1 MKKISFALFLVFIFD
16 FTALN
21 AGAVESVTAEIKASP
36 ASHPIVGSWSWSLP
50 GKSCVE
56 TTTYLLN
63 GTRLGKS
70 GEELIEGNYQI
81 TPLQS
86 MLGFYS
92 MTETLTK
99 SNAKP
104 DCWED
109 KHPVSAGSET
119 RFIQISPKSDQ
130 LIVCSTESLK
140 TCFGPLKRVVQKA
153 N

>member
-1 MKKISFALFLVFIFD
+1 MKKISFALFLVFILD
-16 FTALN
+16 FTTLN
-21 AGAVESVTAEIKASP
+21 ANAAESVTPEIKASP

-70 GEELIEGNYQI
+70 GEELTEGNYQI

-92 MTETLTK
+92 VTETPTK

-104 DCWED
+104 DCWGD